1 MSRTD
6 KTDPYWVQLRDP
18 GFRWPIRQMHM
29 CNRRW
34 GMLEPHECDL
44 DFPAPRTRRKDSR
57 ACEYWPRYRDYSK
70 IYGRPRYRRSFGPF
84 QDRRARADLRR
95 LKAEW
100 LREPIRGDIDST
112 ENLPTRRWLW
122 ARWYWD

>member
-6 KTDPYWVQLRDP
+6 KTRPYWVQLRDP
-18 GFRWPIRQMHM
+18 GFKWPIRQVHRH
-29 CNRRW
+29 NHYF
-34 GMLEPHECDL
+34 GDNPQCDI
-44 DFPAPRTRRKDSR
+44 DFPMPRVRVGKYRG
-57 ACEYWPRYRDYSK
+57 CEYWPRWLDNDK
-70 IYGRPRYRRSFGPF
+70 IWGRPRYRRSFGSF